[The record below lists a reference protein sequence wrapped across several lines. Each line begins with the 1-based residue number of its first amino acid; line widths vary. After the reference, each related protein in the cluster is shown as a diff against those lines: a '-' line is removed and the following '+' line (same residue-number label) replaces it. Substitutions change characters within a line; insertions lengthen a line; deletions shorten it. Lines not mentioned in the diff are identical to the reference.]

1 LSASYGRHPVSR
13 CRARRQISGHSV
25 LTGCATGRKTFA
37 FPRKDGLICKLQGDT
52 PRLTERYPGGVMIT
66 VPELA
71 SDALGSYLAEH
82 LGRRF
87 GSTDAGL
94 IELVQSA
101 ARLALDCIGNS
112 DALYHN
118 VEHTMLVTLVG
129 YDILRGR
136 RLLTDTSASDYAH
149 VLVACLF
156 HDIGYVRGILDGD
169 SDDGFVVDA
178 KGGRAKLPRGA
189 SDAALMPYHVDRSKL
204 FVMDRV
210 RMLDPVRV
218 ANAIEATRFP
228 AAVDASEDGILVRAA
243 DLIGQLGDPHY
254 LRKANALYCEF
265 EEVGMNKQ
273 LGYSSPADLIDLYPQ
288 FYWGNVSTQIASA
301 IRYLNVTS
309 NGRQWIANLY
319 SNVFRA
325 ERELSLCGP
334 QR

>member
-1 LSASYGRHPVSR
+1 M
-13 CRARRQISGHSV
+13 
-25 LTGCATGRKTFA
+25 F
-37 FPRKDGLICKLQGDT
+37 
-52 PRLTERYPGGVMIT
+52 T

-71 SDALGSYLAEH
+71 GEALGSYLAEH
-82 LGRRF
+82 MGRRF

-94 IELVQSA
+94 VELVQSA
-101 ARLALDCIGNS
+101 ARLAIDCIGNS

-136 RLLTDTSASDYAH
+136 RLLTETNASDFAH
-149 VLVACLF
+149 LITACLF
-156 HDIGYVRGILDGD
+156 HDIGYVRGILNGD
-169 SDDGFVVDA
+169 SADGYIVDA
-178 KGGRAKLPRGA
+178 KGNQTKLPRGA
-189 SDAALMPYHVDRSKL
+189 SDAALTPYHVDRSKL
-204 FVMDRV
+204 FVLDRLAKNKL
-210 RMLDPVRV
+210 LDATRI
-218 ANAIEATRFP
+218 ANAIEYTRFP
-228 AAVDASEDGILVRAA
+228 SPHGTDNSDSEEGMLVRAA

-254 LRKANALYCEF
+254 LRKANALYYEF
-265 EEVGMNKQ
+265 EEVGLNKQ
-273 LGYSSPADLIDLYPQ
+273 LGYASPADLTDLYPQ
-288 FYWGNVSTQIASA
+288 FYWSSISAHIQSA

>member
-1 LSASYGRHPVSR
+1 
-13 CRARRQISGHSV
+13 
-25 LTGCATGRKTFA
+25 
-37 FPRKDGLICKLQGDT
+37 
-52 PRLTERYPGGVMIT
+52 MIT

-71 SDALGSYLAEH
+71 AEALGAYLGEH
-82 LGRRF
+82 MGRRF
-87 GSTDAGL
+87 GSTEAEL

-136 RLLTDTSASDYAH
+136 RLLRDTTASDYAH

-169 SDDGFVVDA
+169 SDDGFIIDA
-178 KGGRAKLPRGA
+178 KGRKAKLPRGS
-189 SDAALMPYHVDRSKL
+189 SDAALLPYHVDRSKL
-204 FVMDRV
+204 FVLDRIAKIKS
-210 RMLDPVRV
+210 LDAARI
-218 ANAIEATRFP
+218 ADAIEATRFP
-228 AAVDASEDGILVRAA
+228 PAGEASEDGILVRAA
-243 DLIGQLGDPHY
+243 DFIGQLGDPHY

-273 LGYSSPADLIDLYPQ
+273 LGYSSPADLINLYPQ
-288 FYWGNVSTQIASA
+288 FYWGNVSPQIDTA

-325 ERELSLCGP
+325 ERDLSLCGP